1 MLQNS
6 ALHFGGGLFDA
17 CLNFDRYLLFA
28 LSNSITHPR
37 LQVKIE
43 LGKASGLI
51 AFFPSKDIDISAA
64 KRSLCDY
71 WRPSLATIFIAT
83 ASKTLIDLA

>member
-1 MLQNS
+1 MEG
-6 ALHFGGGLFDA
+6 FFDA

-28 LSNSITHPR
+28 LSDSINYSR
-37 LQVKIE
+37 LQDKIE

-51 AFFPSKDIDISAA
+51 TFFPSKDIDISAA

-71 WRPSLATIFIAT
+71 WRPSLAIIFIAT